1 MNSTYR
7 HKQTYCEILSKKFII
22 RIASEK
28 FSRYKLLGNEI
39 NEVNISLFGL
49 NAFMI
54 IRKTG
59 SIKIIPR
66 HSHKMLFKTT
76 VSAFALNVVDNKII
90 NNNPII
96 IFSFFP
102 PQNTK
107 RMQSLICCQRLYTL
121 LINSFMLYAVLFN
134 SAF

>member
-1 MNSTYR
+1 MCIICHLSFEEDVKFHMHSDTALATMTVHTVTNSVLRNTV
-7 HKQTYCEILSKKFII
+7 QKFII

-66 HSHKMLFKTT
+66 HSHKILFKTT
-76 VSAFALNVVDNKII
+76 VLFIPSFSTLHLYLPFSSNLKLNQC
-90 NNNPII
+90 NNTY
-96 IFSFFP
+96 
-102 PQNTK
+102 Q
-107 RMQSLICCQRLYTL
+107 
-121 LINSFMLYAVLFN
+121 
-134 SAF
+134 